1 MEPAL
6 NTNPARREGLL
17 KDECKAR
24 FLDYLRSERNRSERT
39 VCNYRESLE
48 SLASFLDESEKDW
61 DWTLLTPADLREWIV
76 WMMEERK
83 MKASTVCLHLS
94 GVRTFYRYLL
104 AIGATE
110 VDPCVCI
117 SNPKKEK
124 VLPSII
130 KEESMDS
137 LLDGHTFP
145 PTFEGCRD
153 KLIVEMLYMTGMR
166 RAEILGLT
174 DASIHFD
181 TLQINVIGKRNKE
194 RIIPIPPDLAEHIR
208 SYQRLRDETFKSHAQ
223 GDSFLLNRKGRGL
236 SPLEIDLIVKETLGQ
251 VTSQQRRGPHTL
263 RHSFATAMLN
273 NGADL
278 QSIQKLLGHQSLK
291 TTEIYTHLSFKELEK
306 EYKGA
311 HPHS

>member
-1 MEPAL
+1 MESAL
-6 NTNPARREGLL
+6 DVSPVRREELSKEEL
-17 KDECKAR
+17 DAH
-24 FLDYLRSERNRSERT
+24 FYDYLRSERNRSERT

-48 SLASFLDESEKDW
+48 SLTAFLDRREEYW
-61 DWTLLTPADLREWIV
+61 DWTLLTSGDLREWIV

-83 MKASTVCLHLS
+83 MKASTVCLRLS

-104 AIGATE
+104 AIGA
-110 VDPCVCI
+110 VDKDPCIRV
-117 SNPKKEK
+117 SNPKKAK
-124 VLPSII
+124 VLPSIVR
-130 KEESMDS
+130 EERMDC
-137 LLDGHTFP
+137 LLDNTMFP
-145 PTFEGCRD
+145 PTFVGCRD

-166 RAEILGLT
+166 RGEILALT
-174 DASIHFD
+174 DNSIHLD

-194 RIIPIPPDLAEHIR
+194 RIIPIGEDLAEKIR
-208 SYQRLRDETFKSHAQ
+208 DYQRLRDETFQNHVY
-223 GDSFLLNRKGRGL
+223 DDPFLLNRKGRGI
-236 SPLEIDLIVKETLGQ
+236 SPTEIDLVVKRVLGQ
-251 VTSQQRRGPHTL
+251 VTTQQRRGPHTL

-291 TTEIYTHLSFKELEK
+291 TTEIYTHVSFRELKK

>member
-1 MEPAL
+1 MASASKIRPTRCEEL
-6 NTNPARREGLL
+6 S
-17 KDECKAR
+17 KDELKAR

-39 VCNYRESLE
+39 VCNYGESVE
-48 SLASFLDESEKDW
+48 DLAFFLDTRETGWE
-61 DWTLLTPADLREWIV
+61 WTRLTSSDLREWIV

-104 AIGATE
+104 TIGAATIN
-110 VDPCVCI
+110 PCACVP
-117 SNPKKEK
+117 NPKKEK
-124 VLPSII
+124 VLPSIV
-130 KEESMDS
+130 KDESMNT
-137 LLDGHTFP
+137 LLDENMFP
-145 PTFEGCRD
+145 LTFEGCRD

-166 RAEILGLT
+166 RAEILALT
-174 DASIHFD
+174 DSSIHFD

-194 RIIPIPPDLAEHIR
+194 RIIPIAEDLAEHIR
-208 SYQRLRDETFKSHAQ
+208 NYQCLRDDKFGSHGQ
-223 GDSFLLNRKGRGL
+223 GDSFLLSRKGRGM
-236 SPLEIDLIVKETLGQ
+236 SPPDIDRVVRNVLGQ

-291 TTEIYTHLSFKELEK
+291 TTEIYTHLSFRELEK
-306 EYKGA
+306 E
-311 HPHS
+311 